1 MEKFKAVEKA
11 MKTKAYSKEGL
22 SGPIKLD
29 PKEQQKV
36 ELCDFLSNMVDGLEQ
51 QVEALEAEA
60 ETLQAGMK
68 KGKANKDKANR
79 VAEIERIIEKHKFH
93 QAKLE
98 LIQRSLENGSV
109 EIEPVEELKDSIEY
123 YVAES
128 AGGADPPDDDGM
140 YDELDLGDN
149 EEVFGMAQDGDKP
162 SSEDTKSVQD
172 DLELETAKPPSGK
185 ARAPQEPALS
195 GRRPSTQLKSPLPT
209 LATLHQPIAAPSSAS
224 SSSSAMKPASLP
236 TRPAGEGL
244 KYASAAAAAAAAS
257 DKNLGI
263 APLPPPTMP
272 TPVNVGIS
280 PLPPVQVARSSAA
293 SSPAITMAQPA
304 TASHAPE
311 PKPAPQQVPPS
322 SEPTPTQSSSKALP
336 PAPTAKAEAKTSSRA
351 AGKAPAAEPSKGLF
365 WCLSRVSRR
374 TNMCSSSSS
383 SSSSGSS
390 NGSSTA
396 AAAITTQWSRASN
409 KWHQIYQR
417 GTRRRR
423 INLPPTI
430 LPG

>member
-128 AGGADPPDDDGM
+128 AGGADP
-140 YDELDLGDN
+140 
-149 EEVFGMAQDGDKP
+149 Q
-162 SSEDTKSVQD
+162 T
-172 DLELETAKPPSGK
+172 
-185 ARAPQEPALS
+185 
-195 GRRPSTQLKSPLPT
+195 
-209 LATLHQPIAAPSSAS
+209 
-224 SSSSAMKPASLP
+224 
-236 TRPAGEGL
+236 
-244 KYASAAAAAAAAS
+244 
-257 DKNLGI
+257 
-263 APLPPPTMP
+263 
-272 TPVNVGIS
+272 
-280 PLPPVQVARSSAA
+280 
-293 SSPAITMAQPA
+293 TMACTTSWILVTTRKCLEWPRTETNLRQKTP
-304 TASHAPE
+304 SRYRMIWNWR
-311 PKPAPQQVPPS
+311 QQNLQAERHGHLRNLLFQDEGRLPNS
-322 SEPTPTQSSSKALP
+322 SLHCQL
-336 PAPTAKAEAKTSSRA
+336 
-351 AGKAPAAEPSKGLF
+351 L
-365 WCLSRVSRR
+365 RR
-374 TNMCSSSSS
+374 S
-383 SSSSGSS
+383 
-390 NGSSTA
+390 
-396 AAAITTQWSRASN
+396 
-409 KWHQIYQR
+409 
-417 GTRRRR
+417 
-423 INLPPTI
+423 INQ
-430 LPG
+430 